1 MNIQISV
8 RRMPISL
15 DMKKVINETCNDLS
29 SKFNDI
35 QSIEV
40 YLEDVNGPHKGGLD
54 KCCHLKVRGQNHL
67 SVDVTEI
74 RRDLFS
80 AFDKAFT
87 RLVQIVKRKL
97 SGKPFNPV
105 GLLQGDAPFAGED
118 LA

>member
-35 QSIEV
+35 QTIEV
-40 YLEDVNGPHKGGLD
+40 YLDDINGPNKGGQD
-54 KCCHLKVRGQNHL
+54 KCCHLKVRGPNHL
-67 SVDVTEI
+67 CVDVTEI
-74 RRDLFS
+74 KRDLYS
-80 AFDKAFT
+80 AIDKAFS
-87 RLVQIVKRKL
+87 RLVEIIKRKL
-97 SGKPFNPV
+97 SGKSFNPV
-105 GLLQGDAPFAGED
+105 GLLQGDASFPGED